1 MREEQRRYEVIVE
14 MKGGGNE
21 KGFNA
26 IRCLDTS
33 RIEFFLI

>member
-14 MKGGGNE
+14 MKGGNE